1 VAIINDP
8 RSTAKDLQRII
19 QVDPPLTAKV
29 LKLANSAFYAPRNKI
44 TAVQQAIIW
53 VGYDAV
59 RELALSQK
67 VCQLFLKD
75 EEIFGYSRIAL
86 WRHSLAV
93 ALLGKLIY
101 RREFGQRGDTV
112 YVAGLLHDMGLI
124 AEDQFYPDE
133 FRTVLEKTTQ
143 DTRTLNRIET
153 EVFGFDHAEVG
164 RFILNDWQIPREIET
179 AVGLHHRPHKALDH
193 TARMAHTIYVADQFC
208 QSRDMGYTRAAQDD
222 PERLQKSL
230 DHLNIQHHALEFLFE
245 DVHREI
251 TLMEEQ
257 GFFES

>member
-1 VAIINDP
+1 
-8 RSTAKDLQRII
+8 
-19 QVDPPLTAKV
+19 
-29 LKLANSAFYAPRNKI
+29 
-44 TAVQQAIIW
+44 
-53 VGYDAV
+53 
-59 RELALSQK
+59 
-67 VCQLFLKD
+67 
-75 EEIFGYSRIAL
+75 
-86 WRHSLAV
+86 
-93 ALLGKLIY
+93 
-101 RREFGQRGDTV
+101 
-112 YVAGLLHDMGLI
+112 MGLI

-133 FRTVLEKTTQ
+133 FRAVLEKTTR

-230 DHLNIQHHALEFLFE
+230 VHLNIQHHALEFLFE